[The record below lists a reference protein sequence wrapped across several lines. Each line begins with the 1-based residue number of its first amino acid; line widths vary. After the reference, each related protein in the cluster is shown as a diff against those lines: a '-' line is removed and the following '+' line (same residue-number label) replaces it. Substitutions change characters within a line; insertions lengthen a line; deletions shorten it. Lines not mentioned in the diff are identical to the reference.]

1 MRQTK
6 CSLKLY
12 SNFLIANHNR
22 YSGVELSKVGEDI
35 SHDAVSRWLLQSEF
49 NTGQLWQHVKASI
62 DRKIGYLVCDD
73 TLLDK
78 RYSRC
83 NELAKKQ
90 YSGNEHGLVNG
101 ITLVNL
107 LWTNEEQMIPVDYR
121 IYQKEHDHKT
131 KNDLFQEMIKKAKL
145 RGFSPRY
152 ILMDAWYCGIDNLKS
167 IRQEGWKFI
176 CNLKSNRTV
185 SRDRIQMAIS
195 DLNLTDRQV
204 SKVWLKAFGH
214 VLVCKVVAQ
223 NGDITYLA
231 TNDLSLT
238 DYDDFVTHFKYRWH
252 IEEFHR
258 AIKQTTGIEQC
269 YSIKAQSQKTH
280 IFASFVA
287 FIKLELRKIKEHITW
302 YEQKALITRISIMD
316 YLNYSNA

>member
-22 YSGVELSKVGEDI
+22 YSGVELSKVVEDI
-35 SHDAVSRWLLQSEF
+35 SHDTVSRWLYQSGF
-49 NTGQLWQHVKASI
+49 NAGGLWQQVKASI
-62 DRKIGYLVCDD
+62 DREAGYLVCDD

-167 IRQEGWKFI
+167 IRSQGWKFI
-176 CNLKSNRTV
+176 CNFKSNRTV

-238 DYDDFVTHFKYRWH
+238 DYDDFVAHFKYRWH

-302 YEQKALITRISIMD
+302 YEQKASITRTSIMD

>member
-1 MRQTK
+1 MRQSK

-22 YSGVELSKVGEDI
+22 YSGVELSKVVGDMA
-35 SHDAVSRWLLQSEF
+35 HDTVSRWLLKSEF
-49 NTGQLWQHVKASI
+49 NAGQLWQQVKPSI
-62 DRKIGYLVCDD
+62 DRESGYLVGDD
-73 TLLDK
+73 TVLDK

-90 YSGNEHGLVNG
+90 YSGNEHGVING
-101 ITLVNL
+101 IALVSL
-107 LWTNEEQMIPVDYR
+107 LWTQEDNMVPVDYR

-152 ILMDAWYCGIDNLKS
+152 VLMDAWYSGIDNLKC
-167 IRQEGWKFI
+167 IRQQNWKFI
-176 CNLKSNRTV
+176 CNLKANRIV
-185 SRDRIQMAIS
+185 SRDRVQMAVS
-195 DLNLTDRQV
+195 DLNLTDKQV

-214 VLVCKVVAQ
+214 VLVCKIVAK

-238 DYDDFVTHFKYRWH
+238 DYDEFTAHFQSRWH

-269 YSIKAQSQKTH
+269 YSIKSQSQKTH
-280 IFASFVA
+280 IFAAFVA
-287 FIKLELRKIKEHITW
+287 FVRLELRKAKERITW
-302 YEQKALITRISIMD
+302 YEQKASITRMPVAY
-316 YLNYSNA
+316 YLNYSSA

>member
-1 MRQTK
+1 
-6 CSLKLY
+6 
-12 SNFLIANHNR
+12 
-22 YSGVELSKVGEDI
+22 
-35 SHDAVSRWLLQSEF
+35 
-49 NTGQLWQHVKASI
+49 
-62 DRKIGYLVCDD
+62 
-73 TLLDK
+73 
-78 RYSRC
+78 
-83 NELAKKQ
+83 
-90 YSGNEHGLVNG
+90 
-101 ITLVNL
+101 
-107 LWTNEEQMIPVDYR
+107 
-121 IYQKEHDHKT
+121 
-131 KNDLFQEMIKKAKL
+131 
-145 RGFSPRY
+145 
-152 ILMDAWYCGIDNLKS
+152 MDAWYCGIDNLKC
-167 IRQEGWKFI
+167 IRQQGLEFI

-185 SRDRIQMAIS
+185 SRNRIQMAIS

-238 DYDDFVTHFKYRWH
+238 DYDDFIAHFKYRWH
-252 IEEFHR
+252 IEEFNR

-302 YEQKALITRISIMD
+302 YEQKASITRLSIMD

>member
-1 MRQTK
+1 MRQSK

-22 YSGVELSKVGEDI
+22 YSGVELSKVVEDI
-35 SHDAVSRWLLQSEF
+35 SHDTVSRWLLKSEF
-49 NTGQLWQHVKASI
+49 NAGALWQQVKASI
-62 DRKIGYLVCDD
+62 DRETGYLVCDD

-83 NELAKKQ
+83 NELARKQ

-152 ILMDAWYCGIDNLKS
+152 ILMDAWYCGIDNLKY
-167 IRQEGWKFI
+167 IRQQNWKFI

-185 SRDRIQMAIS
+185 SRNRIQMAIS
-195 DLNLTDRQV
+195 DLNLTDKQV
-204 SKVWLKAFGH
+204 SKVWL
-214 VLVCKVVAQ
+214 
-223 NGDITYLA
+223 
-231 TNDLSLT
+231 
-238 DYDDFVTHFKYRWH
+238 
-252 IEEFHR
+252 
-258 AIKQTTGIEQC
+258 
-269 YSIKAQSQKTH
+269 
-280 IFASFVA
+280 
-287 FIKLELRKIKEHITW
+287 
-302 YEQKALITRISIMD
+302 
-316 YLNYSNA
+316 